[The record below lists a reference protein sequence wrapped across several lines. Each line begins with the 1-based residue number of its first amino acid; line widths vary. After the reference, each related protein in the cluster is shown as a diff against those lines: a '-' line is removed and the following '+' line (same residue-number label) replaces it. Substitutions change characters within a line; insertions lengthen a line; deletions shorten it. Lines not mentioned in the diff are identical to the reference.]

1 MGLSLARNRSF
12 MNADRKYD
20 VAIVGGG
27 LAGLSLSILL
37 ARKGYRICLFEKES
51 YPFHKVCGEYISME
65 SWDFL
70 VSLGLPLA
78 DWDLPKI
85 QQLIVTAPNG
95 ESITELLPLG
105 GFGISRFKLD
115 AALAAIAR
123 KENVDLF
130 ENTKVNNIHFEND
143 YHRIETSTGLFISS
157 VACACYGKKANLD
170 VKWKRSFLKHHN
182 QNYVGVKYH
191 VKASLPNQQIAL
203 HNFAGGYC
211 GISKIE
217 DERFCL
223 CYLTNSDNLRRSGQ
237 SISVMEEKI
246 LKRNPVLRKLL
257 DEVVVLFEEPVT
269 IAQISFAKKT
279 QTENHVLCVGDAAG
293 MITPLCGNGMSMAL
307 HASKIG
313 SDSISSFLNKQIMR
327 DEMER
332 SYQRNWNR
340 QFSSRLRTG
349 RIIQRFFGNPFWSTW
364 LIRIMKPFPFIVR
377 TLIRQTHG
385 DKF

>member
-1 MGLSLARNRSF
+1 

-70 VSLGLPLA
+70 VGLGLPLA
-78 DWDLPKI
+78 DWELPKI
-85 QQLIVTAPNG
+85 QQLMVTAPNG

-130 ENTKVNNIHFEND
+130 ENTKVNNIHFENE
-143 YHRIETSTGLFISS
+143 YHRIETSTGLFLSS

-191 VKASLPNQQIAL
+191 VSASLPDRQIAL
-203 HNFAGGYC
+203 HNFPGGYC

-217 DERFCL
+217 DGRFCL

-237 SISVMEEKI
+237 SISVMEEEI

-279 QTENHVLCVGDAAG
+279 QTENHVLCVGDSAG

-307 HASKIG
+307 HASKIA
-313 SDSISSFLNKQIMR
+313 SESISSFLNKQIMR
-327 DEMER
+327 NEMEKN
-332 SYQRNWNR
+332 YQRNWNR

-377 TLIRQTHG
+377 ALIRQTHG
-385 DKF
+385 DKI